1 MIFWIVTTALALAVS
16 GLLALALLRRKTDAE
31 PPAAYDLRVYR
42 DQLKEVDRDLARGV
56 IDQGDAER
64 VRTEVSRRILAA
76 DAQLQRQL
84 KDGGRQGPGN
94 AILAA
99 ALAAV
104 LVLGGAALYRH
115 LGSPGYDDLPRQL
128 RIDQAGYLRETR
140 PDQAAAEAD
149 MPPRP
154 DLQAPDPQYT
164 ELMDKLRATVAERPD
179 DLQGH
184 VLLAQNEATLGNY
197 SAAWRAQDEVI
208 RIRGDQATSAD
219 FAELGE
225 MMVLA
230 AGGYVSPDAEGALA
244 QALTMDPRNPVARY
258 YWGLMMQQI
267 GRPDVAFG
275 VWDRLLADSSA
286 DAPWRAPVEA
296 RMPELA
302 RLAGVDYQPRPAAAP
317 ATLPG
322 PSAED
327 IENAAE
333 MTPEE
338 RMDMV
343 RGMVDGLE
351 ARLAEDGGA
360 PEDWA
365 RLITALG
372 VLGQTDRA
380 ETARQQAEAAFA
392 GDAAALA
399 TIAAATDRA
408 GIGQ

>member
-1 MIFWIVTTALALAVS
+1 M
-16 GLLALALLRRKTDAE
+16 D
-31 PPAAYDLRVYR
+31 P
-42 DQLKEVDRDLARGV
+42 
-56 IDQGDAER
+56 
-64 VRTEVSRRILAA
+64 IL
-76 DAQLQRQL
+76 
-84 KDGGRQGPGN
+84 
-94 AILAA
+94 
-99 ALAAV
+99 
-104 LVLGGAALYRH
+104 
-115 LGSPGYDDLPRQL
+115 
-128 RIDQAGYLRETR
+128 
-140 PDQAAAEAD
+140 
-149 MPPRP
+149 
-154 DLQAPDPQYT
+154 
-164 ELMDKLRATVAERPD
+164 ELDFD
-179 DLQGH
+179 
-184 VLLAQNEATLGNY
+184 
-197 SAAWRAQDEVI
+197 I
-208 RIRGDQATSAD
+208 D